1 MLTVTF
7 NRFHLLRLRAK
18 TVAAVMAVLWVA
30 VTGVCVVAD
39 YALVPAPGSLASSHH
54 TTSTVADHHEH
65 GGQTDSACCDLT
77 VLHAFGAFKLAA
89 PSLLLLALLPL
100 FSLALPSAATRS
112 RDPRYEPGARTRYAW
127 LAVKLQPNAPPLA
140 VH

>member
-1 MLTVTF
+1 MPTVTF

-39 YALVPAPGSLASSHH
+39 YALHPAHGSLASSHH
-54 TTSTVADHHEH
+54 VASTVAGHHEH
-65 GGQTDSACCDLT
+65 GGQADNACCDLT

-100 FSLALPSAATRS
+100 FSLALPGAATRA

-127 LAVKLQPNAPPLA
+127 LAIKLQPNAPPLA